1 MLAVRRPMS
10 LLREQV
16 ATLESHLSAVRDGDP
31 EGVHQARVSTRRIR
45 ELLPLTGQGRHS
57 DTADELADEFR
68 SVGRS
73 LGAVRDADVQAAL
86 LRSLETRIPGAAPA
100 LVLLRQR
107 QERRR
112 LTLMRALIREFERLE
127 IERLLESV
135 QHGVVRAMRHSAS
148 GWDRRLRR
156 GIADRAASAREAIV
170 HATGVY
176 FPKRAHK
183 ARIAIKKFRYAT
195 EIAAATGLWN
205 AREVIRELKKGQDL
219 LGRVH
224 DRQELLDCL
233 PEDADALPEGSDR
246 AQLELVAQ
254 VVEAEAHDLHCRY
267 LSRRERLL
275 EAVRAAERAVSRPR
289 VPIWPAAGLVAASS
303 TLLLM
308 RSRIGERAS

>member
-1 MLAVRRPMS
+1 MRIVRRPTT

-31 EGVHQARVSTRRIR
+31 EGVHQARVATRRIR
-45 ELLPLTGQGRHS
+45 ELLPLTAEGRGS

-73 LGAVRDADVQAAL
+73 LGDVRDADVQIAL
-86 LRSLETRIPGAAPA
+86 LRSLETHIPGAAPT

-112 LTLMRALIREFERLE
+112 LALIRGLIKAFERMD
-127 IERLLESV
+127 IDRLLESV
-135 QHGVVRAMRHSAS
+135 QHGVIRAMRHTAS
-148 GWDRRLRR
+148 GWDRRLRLA
-156 GIADRAASAREAIV
+156 IADRAAGAREAIV

-205 AREVIRELKKGQDL
+205 ARETIRELKKGQDL

-224 DRQELLDCL
+224 DRQELLDYL
-233 PEDADALPEGSDR
+233 PAIDDAYPEGSHR
-246 AQLELVAQ
+246 GQLELVAQ
-254 VVEAEAHDLHCRY
+254 VVEAEAHELHGRY
-267 LSRRERLL
+267 LSRRQRLL
-275 EAVRAAERAVSRPR
+275 EAAVAAERAVARPR
-289 VPIWPAAGLVAASS
+289 ALFWPAASFLAASS
-303 TLLLM
+303 TLFLV
-308 RSRIGERAS
+308 RRRIA